1 MDSGSTATDNFIII
15 GMSPKPTS
23 DDNLYI
29 KPNTKIENNDKTGE
43 DSKKNSTN
51 TTKIGD
57 SSSNDIVNKSNEHLW
72 FKDQQQPILADIFKQ
87 TQDVYF

>member
-23 DDNLYI
+23 DDDLYM

-43 DSKKNSTN
+43 ESNKHST

-57 SSSNDIVNKSNEHLW
+57 SSNDDIVNKSNEHLW